1 MHPRRLTAVDN
12 EVLLKVLLR
21 RNTKITTG
29 IRKCI
34 TWCIN
39 NSLHA
44 VRMDEKSQELCFCNL
59 IVVYLKYHLGRHFE
73 NAFCSFRTVVR
84 S

>member
-12 EVLLKVLLR
+12 EVLLHVKVLLR

-29 IRKCI
+29 IRKWI

-44 VRMDEKSQELCFCNL
+44 VRMDEKSQELRFSNL
-59 IVVYLKYHLGRHFE
+59 IVV
-73 NAFCSFRTVVR
+73 
-84 S
+84 

>member
-21 RNTKITTG
+21 QNTKITTR

-44 VRMDEKSQELCFCNL
+44 VRMDEKS
-59 IVVYLKYHLGRHFE
+59 
-73 NAFCSFRTVVR
+73 
-84 S
+84 

>member
-1 MHPRRLTAVDN
+1 MHPRLLTAVDN

-21 RNTKITTG
+21 RNTKITTV

-44 VRMDEKSQELCFCNL
+44 VRMDEKSQELRFSNL
-59 IVVYLKYHLGRHFE
+59 IVV
-73 NAFCSFRTVVR
+73 
-84 S
+84 